1 MSRSRK
7 AFTLIELLVVITI
20 IGMLMGLLLPAV
32 QAAREAARRATCTNN
47 QKNIGLA
54 SINYE
59 STYRRFPGYVN
70 EIVGSSDAASW
81 VVVLLPKLE
90 RRDLYMK
97 WEAGEGLLNGLGR
110 LKIMECPSN
119 PPEHTAETDTNSA
132 MLCNTELFRAN
143 KTSRGIDWLSMHDG
157 ASNTMMLTET
167 LNNHHWEEISPQI
180 NGFGLLPDVPDDDPS
195 DTNNS
200 DIGSNHGDGVVATFC
215 DGHVLFISWSIDT
228 VIKNML
234 IRGDDCDV
242 VGGPVLDESMY
253 MP

>member
-1 MSRSRK
+1 M
-7 AFTLIELLVVITI
+7 
-20 IGMLMGLLLPAV
+20 

-59 STYRRFPGYVN
+59 STYRRFPGSVN
-70 EIVGSSDAASW
+70 KVGGSDASW
-81 VVVLLPKLE
+81 VVVLLPNLE

-97 WEAGEGLLNGLGR
+97 WEAGEGLVNGLGR

-119 PPEHTAETDTNSA
+119 PPEHTAESGTDSA

-167 LNNHHWEEISPQI
+167 LNNHGWEDVNPQI
-180 NGFGLLPDVPDDDPS
+180 NGFGLVDDDDNS
-195 DTNNS
+195 NTNNSNTNNSNTNNSNTNNS
-200 DIGSNHGDGVVATFC
+200 DIGSNHGDGVVTTFC

-228 VIKNML
+228 VIKNLL
-234 IRGDDCDV
+234 IRGDDCDDPN
-242 VGGPVLDESMY
+242 GPVLDESMY

>member
-59 STYRRFPGYVN
+59 STYRRFPG
-70 EIVGSSDAASW
+70 IVSEVGGSEASW
-81 VVVLLPKLE
+81 VVVLLPNLE

-97 WEAGEGLLNGLGR
+97 WEAGSGPEEGLGR

-119 PPEHTAETDTNSA
+119 PPEHTAETDTSSA

-157 ASNTMMLTET
+157 ASNTMMITET
-167 LNNHHWEEISPQI
+167 LNNHGWDDTSPQI
-180 NGFGLLPDVPDDDPS
+180 NGFGLVDGDDTS
-195 DTNNS
+195 NTNNS
-200 DIGSNHGDGVVATFC
+200 NTSNSSIGSNHGDGVVTAFC
-215 DGHVLFISWSIDT
+215 DGHVLFVSWSIDT
-228 VIKNML
+228 EIKNLL